1 MTFVNNAVSTFLQQ
15 NKEEILGKIT
25 DDFLLPDDRMRSDA
39 ALINT
44 SAENPRAEYTINIR
58 RADGQLR
65 QIRCLTRAIIGSDGA
80 IEEFQMVAFD
90 ITDQRRFEERLSQT
104 NKLETIGMLAG
115 GIAHDFNNMLQT
127 ILGFGELAL
136 LETPPPDPRASD
148 IQEVIAAANRAKRLT
163 GQLLAFSRNIPME
176 ITRVKLNHE
185 LENDQRML
193 ARLRRKHQ
201 GRAQTG

>member
-1 MTFVNNAVSTFLQQ
+1 
-15 NKEEILGKIT
+15 
-25 DDFLLPDDRMRSDA
+25 MRSDA

-136 LETPPPDPRASD
+136 LETPPPDPRARTFRGHRRCQPCQAVD
-148 IQEVIAAANRAKRLT
+148 WATVGLQPQHPI
-163 GQLLAFSRNIPME
+163 
-176 ITRVKLNHE
+176 NHE
-185 LENDQRML
+185 LTQP
-193 ARLRRKHQ
+193 
-201 GRAQTG
+201 